1 MVHTPEQKKAIKG
14 CFEEISNS
22 MARAKAESEL
32 QAEIIKKLKTEFE
45 LSPTLARKLATT
57 YHKRNIQEVI
67 AQNDDFEEYYDSVFN
82 TK

>member
-1 MVHTPEQKKAIKG
+1 MVHTPEQKKEIKG